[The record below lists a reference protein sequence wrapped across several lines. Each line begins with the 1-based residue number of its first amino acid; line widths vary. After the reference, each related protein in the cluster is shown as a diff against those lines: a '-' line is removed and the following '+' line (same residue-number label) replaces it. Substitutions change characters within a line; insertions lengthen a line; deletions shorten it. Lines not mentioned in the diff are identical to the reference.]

1 MAEEESIPFKG
12 LTFLNTRDSG
22 SAPVLS
28 DLLMEKGGAVVECPT
43 IELTRPKSW
52 EAFDKRLKSVTKDDW
67 IVFTSPNAVR
77 ATLDRIWSLNQPYG
91 ALSLARIA
99 VIGQGTGDVLR
110 AEKLEIDLIPP
121 LSQQEVLLRYLLE
134 MMRKDDRVWIP
145 RAQEA
150 RDVLETGLQAA
161 GYEVV
166 VTPVYRTVLPEA
178 GIKPAVDNLLAG
190 RIDWMLFTSTS
201 TVINFFELM
210 DDESRSSLENR
221 WPKVACIGAVTAESA
236 RECGLGVQVVPSRQD
251 VPGMVDAIADYITRG
266 ETE

>member
-22 SAPVLS
+22 SAAVLT
-28 DLLMEKGGAVVECPT
+28 DLLREKGGAVVECPT
-43 IELTRPKSW
+43 IELTKPKSW
-52 EAFDKRLKSVTKDDW
+52 KAFDNRLKSVTQDDW

-91 ALSLARIA
+91 ALALARIA

-110 AEKLEIDLIPP
+110 AEKIGIDLIPP
-121 LSQQEVLLRYLLE
+121 FSQQEVLLRTLLE
-134 MMRKDDRVWIP
+134 KMRKDDRVWIP

-150 RDVLETGLQAA
+150 RDVLERGLAAA

-166 VTPVYRTVLPEA
+166 VTPVYRTVLPEG
-178 GIKPAVDNLLAG
+178 GIKPAVDDLLAG
-190 RIDWMLFTSTS
+190 KIDWMLFTSTS
-201 TVINFFELM
+201 TVTNFFELM
-210 DDESRSSLENR
+210 GDASRSALENR

-236 RECGLGVQVVPSRQD
+236 RECGLGVQVVPARQD
-251 VPGMVDAIADYITRG
+251 VPGMVEAIAEYVTRG